1 MKTLLIASMIAFA
14 GTAALIAPAQAASLT
29 IQSDDDDQYSS
40 DDGDIQILR
49 HHQRHKDY
57 SDDYGDD
64 YSDNQDGQWRRA
76 TIAIT
81 AAISNWSGTGAITT
95 GSSKRSGS
103 AADPIALDLLRP
115 SLATGAPI

>member
-14 GTAALIAPAQAASLT
+14 GTAALIAPAKAASLT

-64 YSDNQDGQWRRA
+64 YSDNQDGQWRRHHRHHRCH
-76 TIAIT
+76 IELVRH
-81 AAISNWSGTGAITT
+81 WRHHHRVVEEVRVCG
-95 GSSKRSGS
+95 
-103 AADPIALDLLRP
+103 
-115 SLATGAPI
+115 